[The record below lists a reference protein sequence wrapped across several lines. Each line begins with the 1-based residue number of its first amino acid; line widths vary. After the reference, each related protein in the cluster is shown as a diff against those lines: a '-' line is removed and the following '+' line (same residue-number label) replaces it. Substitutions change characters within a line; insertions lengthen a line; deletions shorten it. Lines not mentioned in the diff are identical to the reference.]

1 MSAHGEPARRCRRL
15 GDSSIPRAPGAT
27 PVQGPGNADA
37 TPDLRDV
44 EAARVSHDAWQR
56 ATEAQRAQAARRLD
70 AVRHAEELAAIGIP
84 RGDADRTAAAAA
96 GVAAAAV
103 GTWRRKVKGLPKGGR
118 IGALLDAPRAGRPAK
133 IEGALREDLEALACH
148 FGDHLTAPHAHRTLV
163 ARHGAAPAVSTI
175 KHWIARYR
183 QDNARDLSAV
193 TNPDRHR
200 SHRKPAGGDAAA
212 HIERLNQEWELDS
225 TLADV
230 ICADGKRHAV
240 VSAIDIW
247 SRRARIL
254 VVPTSRAT
262 AIATLLRRCILEW
275 GVPELVRTDEGRDYT
290 SQHVVGVIKLLELAH
305 DPCLPYTPEAKPF
318 IERFLGTL
326 ARDLFAFLPGFA
338 GHNVAQAQAL
348 RSRKSF
354 ASRRA
359 ERAQNRKRAFGTTRG
374 EDARKTFSV
383 ALTAEELQAHCDDWC
398 RAIYERAPH
407 DGLDGVSPFDRAVS
421 WTGPVRGVQDERALD
436 ALLAEPAGDGWRTV
450 GKKGIRLG
458 HADYIAGPLG
468 GLTGERVQV
477 RHDPADLD
485 RIHVYDKD
493 GVFVCLAED
502 PGRTGAD
509 RAAIAAAMK
518 GDHSKRDRAARARA
532 RELAKR
538 HQPARSMQDVLAHAT
553 RAADRVVAL
562 PRRGDA
568 HETPALTEAARA
580 AEAADKAAA
589 KATAPARKQS
599 LAAIAGRLYLE
610 EE

>member
-1 MSAHGEPARRCRRL
+1 MSAPGCQHAR
-15 GDSSIPRAPGAT
+15 
-27 PVQGPGNADA
+27 
-37 TPDLRDV
+37 
-44 EAARVSHDAWQR
+44 
-56 ATEAQRAQAARRLD
+56 EAQRDQAIARLA
-70 AVRHAEELAAIGIP
+70 AVRRSDALHAAGCSCADADALAAAEAGTSTKSVRRWRAKV
-84 RGDADRTAAAAA
+84 RGLAPGNRLAALIDRKPT
-96 GVAAAAV
+96 
-103 GTWRRKVKGLPKGGR
+103 
-118 IGALLDAPRAGRPAK
+118 GRPSS
-133 IEGALREDLEALACH
+133 IDGELREELEALLLH
-148 FGDHLTAPHAHRTLV
+148 FGDHLTARHAQRTLI
-163 ARHGAAPAVSTI
+163 ARCGRAPAVSTVRE
-175 KHWIARYR
+175 WIARYR

-262 AIATLLRRCILEW
+262 AIAALLRRCILEW

-290 SQHVVGVIKLLELAH
+290 SQHVVGVIKRLELAH

-338 GHNVAQAQAL
+338 GHDVAQAQAL

-354 ASRRA
+354 AAR
-359 ERAQNRKRAFGTTRG
+359 RG

-407 DGLDGVSPFDRAVS
+407 DGLDGFSPFDRAVS

-493 GVFVCLAED
+493 GIFV
-502 PGRTGAD
+502 
-509 RAAIAAAMK
+509 
-518 GDHSKRDRAARARA
+518 
-532 RELAKR
+532 
-538 HQPARSMQDVLAHAT
+538 PAY
-553 RAADRVVAL
+553 
-562 PRRGDA
+562 P
-568 HETPALTEAARA
+568 
-580 AEAADKAAA
+580 
-589 KATAPARKQS
+589 
-599 LAAIAGRLYLE
+599 
-610 EE
+610 

>member
-15 GDSSIPRAPGAT
+15 GDAA

-44 EAARVSHDAWQR
+44 ESARVSHDAWQR
-56 ATEAQRAQAARRLD
+56 ATEAQRAQAAHRLD
-70 AVRHAEELAAIGIP
+70 AVRHAEELVAIGIP
-84 RGDADRTAAAAA
+84 RLDADRTAAAEA

-103 GTWRRKVKGLPKGGR
+103 GAWRRKVKGLPKGGR
-118 IGALLDAPRAGRPAK
+118 IGALLDAPRTGRPPK
-133 IEGALREDLEALACH
+133 IEGAMREDLEALACH
-148 FGDHLTAPHAHRTLV
+148 FGDHLTATHARRTLV
-163 ARHGAAPAVSTI
+163 THHGHAPAVSTI

-230 ICADGKRHAV
+230 ICADGKRHAI
-240 VSAIDIW
+240 VSCIDIW
-247 SRRARIL
+247 GRRARIL

-262 AIATLLRRCILEW
+262 AIAALLRRCILEW
-275 GVPELVRTDEGRDYT
+275 GVPELVRTDEGADYT
-290 SQHVVGVIKLLELAH
+290 SEHVVGVIKALELVLETC
-305 DPCLPYTPEAKPF
+305 PPYTPEAKPF
-318 IERFLGTL
+318 VERFLGTL

-338 GHNVAQAQAL
+338 GHDVAQAQAL

-374 EDARKTFSV
+374 EDACKTFGV

-407 DGLDGVSPFDRAVS
+407 AGLDGASPFDRARS
-421 WTGPVRGVQDERALD
+421 WTGPVPKVCDVHALD
-436 ALLAEPAGDGWRTV
+436 ALLAEPAGGGWRTV
-450 GKKGIRLG
+450 GKKGIRLDNV
-458 HADYIAGPLG
+458 DYIAGPLG

-493 GVFVCLAED
+493 GSFVCLAED

-538 HQPARSMQDVLAHAT
+538 HQPARSMVDVLAHAT

-580 AEAADKAAA
+580 AKAADKADEI
-589 KATAPARKQS
+589 KTATERPVQSKVMAGAR
-599 LAAIAGRLYLE
+599 RLFLE